1 MARKTHPL
9 SDSEI
14 RAAKPREKQYK
25 LYDGGGLYLLVHPN
39 SGRYWRLDYRFNGKR
54 RTLSLGVY
62 PDMGLKVARRERRR
76 AREALAEGFDPGIQK
91 KAQKAAD
98 SAKELFEE
106 IAREWFLKFSP
117 GWSKGHSDKIIRRL
131 ERDIFPYLGLK
142 PIKDITAPE
151 LLAVLHRIES
161 RGALETAHRAK
172 QNVGQVFRYAV
183 ATGRALRDPTSD
195 LKGALPPPKK
205 GQFAAITDPKQ
216 VGELLRA
223 IDAYS
228 GSPVVKAALKLAP
241 LVFVRP
247 GELRQAEW
255 SEIDLDRAQ
264 WVIPGEKMKMGAD
277 HIVPL
282 SSQSVDILRE
292 LHKLTGRGVY
302 VFPGAR
308 SNRRPLSD
316 NGTRTALR
324 AMGYGNDQ
332 MTPHG
337 FRAMASTLLNE
348 QGWRPDVIERQL
360 AHVEQNKS
368 RSAYHRA
375 EYLDERKRM
384 MQAWADYLDGLQV
397 GADVVPFRKSKD

>member
-9 SDSEI
+9 SDSEV

-25 LYDGGGLYLLVHPN
+25 LFDGGGLYLLVHSN
-39 SGRYWRLDYRFNGKR
+39 GGRYWRLDYRFNGKR

-62 PDMGLKVARRERRR
+62 PDMSLKVARRERRR
-76 AREALAEGFDPGIQK
+76 SREALAEGFDPGIQK

-117 GWSKGHSDKIIRRL
+117 GWSKGHSDKVIRRL

-142 PIKDITAPE
+142 PIKDISAPE

-183 ATGRALRDPTSD
+183 ATGRALRDPTGD

-223 IDAYS
+223 IDAYT
-228 GSPVVKAALKLAP
+228 GSPVVKAALTLAP

-255 SEIDLDRAQ
+255 SEIDLDGAQ
-264 WVIPGEKMKMGAD
+264 WVIPGEKMKMGGD

-282 SSQSVDILRE
+282 SDQAVEILRE

-368 RSAYHRA
+368 RAAYHRA
-375 EYLDERKRM
+375 EYLEERKKM
-384 MQAWADYLDGLQV
+384 MQAWSDYLDGLKQ
-397 GADVVPFRKSKD
+397 GADVVSIGRKR